1 VSCTYHLQLVLPK
14 LLLLGLVEEGEVAHM
29 VDEYEAQQG
38 ELRVLWGDLAGVGAE
53 GRTEALEGG
62 GRREF
67 SDFILCLA
75 RDELA
80 LEVCEGG
87 QWWLGGA
94 GCGRRLT
101 MLLLARQDGALWGH
115 RHHGHLGVG
124 GVAAVCE
131 GTVQGRALGVK
142 GRGRGRRWIH
152 CRGAVVAGV
161 ADVAGRVSRRG
172 GRIGTEMIWIR
183 CNDGDS
189 SSSSET
195 EGLLG
200 NQRARA
206 GKEPEGAEEAVQAT
220 GYISRLSTIDYRP
233 WTIDA
238 C

>member
-1 VSCTYHLQLVLPK
+1 
-14 LLLLGLVEEGEVAHM
+14 M

-38 ELRVLWGDLAGVGAE
+38 KLRVLWGDLAGVGAE

-80 LEVCEGG
+80 LEVCEEGS
-87 QWWLGGA
+87 QRWLGGA

-124 GVAAVCE
+124 GVAAICE

-142 GRGRGRRWIH
+142 GRGGGRRWIH
-152 CRGAVVAGV
+152 CGRC
-161 ADVAGRVSRRG
+161 GRVSRRG
-172 GRIGTEMIWIR
+172 GRIGTEEMIWIR

-206 GKEPEGAEEAVQAT
+206 GKEPEGAEEAAQAT
-220 GYISRLSTIDYRP
+220 GYISRLSTIDYRLS
-233 WTIDA
+233 TIDA